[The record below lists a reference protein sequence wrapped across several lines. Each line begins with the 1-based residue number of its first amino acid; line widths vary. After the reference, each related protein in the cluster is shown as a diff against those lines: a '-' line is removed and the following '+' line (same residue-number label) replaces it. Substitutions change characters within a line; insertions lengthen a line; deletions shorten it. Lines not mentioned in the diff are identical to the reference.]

1 MSLTGEARRGNTLL
15 ERDGLLAR
23 LEHLVGLAGD
33 GAGSVA
39 MIAGEAGAGKTS
51 LMNELAH
58 RIEGQGRV
66 LIGGCDPLATPRPL
80 SPLLDIAADPEAHFT
95 GPDRLDLDP
104 FSLFADVLDD
114 LKGTIRPTLLVIEDM
129 HWADEATLD
138 FLRYIGRRVADTK
151 AVVAC
156 TYREDELGPDH
167 PLRTVLGDL
176 ATRESTVR
184 FSVDPLTV
192 EAVGYL
198 ASESR
203 HDPAELHRLTGGN
216 AFYVTEVLA
225 TGEDLPDSVSDA
237 VMARVRRL
245 TPLAQRV
252 VEAVSVAPRDL
263 VVDHALA
270 LSGADLSDVDEATMT
285 GVVVARGER
294 LAFRHELARSAV
306 EGSLPMGRRLTLHRE
321 MIDLLRADENLD
333 LARLA
338 HHASRAGDGNLV
350 IEYAPEAARQASSR
364 GAHREAAEFFE
375 LALVEADRMLPSE
388 LAKVRLDLAVEL
400 SILDRQEQA
409 LHQFLLAAEFYREG
423 SDHVSLAGALRQ
435 LSTALW
441 RNSDLEGSRRAI
453 DEAIQLLE
461 SAGDDEAL
469 ALAHEESAY
478 NWMLARR
485 HAPALE
491 DLARCKEL
499 AERSGAEHLLL
510 LHDYMAATVEIVM
523 GEPNHGVDELKRV
536 ESQFRER
543 GHDRLAATALSML
556 GSGGGEVRRYASAL
570 DALNRAIEEG
580 LRTDA
585 DYAVAY
591 NRSWMARIA
600 FEQGRWD
607 EATGV
612 AELVLGDRFGRAA
625 IAPVTA
631 LGALGRVR
639 VRRGDPGARQALEEA
654 LRIGEG
660 CEMQHLWSPYCGLA
674 ELAWLE
680 GRVDE
685 IPEILDWV
693 WVQALVAD
701 SRWARGEVGFW
712 MWRAGAIDGPPDL
725 AAEPFAFH
733 MDGKWREA
741 ADTWHEI
748 GCPYEE
754 GLALA
759 EGDEE
764 AMLRAITIFDS
775 LGARPAAGMIRIR
788 LRRMGVEH
796 IPQGPRLETRSN
808 PAGLTNRQVEVL
820 GLMVEGLSN
829 GEIADRLYISKKT
842 TEHHVSAVMAKLGT
856 PTRAKAIARAESL
869 LEPKDG
875 GGSAP

>member
-1 MSLTGEARRGNTLL
+1 MLL
-15 ERDGLLAR
+15 ERDGLLAG
-23 LEHLVGLAGD
+23 LEHLLDLAGD
-33 GAGSVA
+33 GAGSMA
-39 MIAGEAGAGKTS
+39 MIAGEAGSGKTS
-51 LMNELAH
+51 LMNELA
-58 RIEGQGRV
+58 RRTEGRGRV
-66 LIGGCDPLATPRPL
+66 LIGGCDPLTTPRPL
-80 SPLLDIAADPEAHFT
+80 SPLMDIAADPDAHFT
-95 GPDRLDLDP
+95 GQDLVESDP
-104 FSLFADVLDD
+104 FSLFAEVLDD

-138 FLRYIGRRVADTK
+138 FLRYIGRRIADTK

-156 TYREDELGPDH
+156 TYREDELRQDH

-176 ATRESTVR
+176 ATRQSTFR

-198 ASESR
+198 ASQSR
-203 HDPAELHRLTGGN
+203 HDPADLHRLTGGN
-216 AFYVTEVLA
+216 AFYVTEILA
-225 TGEDLPDSVSDA
+225 TGEDLPGSVSDA

-245 TPLAQRV
+245 SPLARRV
-252 VEAVSVAPRDL
+252 VEGVSVAPRDL

-270 LSGADLSDVDEATMT
+270 LSGADLSYLDEATLS
-285 GVVVARGER
+285 GVVVARGAR

-306 EGSLPMGRRLTLHRE
+306 EESLPMGRRLSLHRE
-321 MIDLLRADENLD
+321 MLDLLRADEDPD

-338 HHASRAGDGNLV
+338 HHASRAGDASSV
-350 IEYAPEAARQASSR
+350 VEYAPEAARQASLR

-375 LALVEADRMLPSE
+375 LALIEADHMIPSE
-388 LAKVRLDLAVEL
+388 LAQLRRDLALEL

-409 LHQFLLAAEFYREG
+409 LQQLLLAAEFYREG
-423 SDHVSLAGALRQ
+423 SDHVMLAGALRQ

-441 RNSDLEGSRRAI
+441 RTSDLEGSRRAI
-453 DEAIQLLE
+453 DEAIHLLE
-461 SAGDDEAL
+461 GAADDEAL

-499 AERSGAEHLLL
+499 AERSGAEHVLR
-510 LHDYMAATVEIVM
+510 LHDFMAATVEIVL
-523 GEPNHGVDELKRV
+523 GDPEHGVDGLTQI
-536 ESQFRER
+536 ESQFREH
-543 GHDRLAATALSML
+543 GYDRLAAIALSML
-556 GSGGGEVRRYASAL
+556 GSGGGEVRRYATAL

-580 LRTDA
+580 VRTDA
-585 DYAVAY
+585 DFSVAY
-591 NRSWMARIA
+591 NRSWQARIA
-600 FEQGRWD
+600 FEQGRWE
-607 EATGV
+607 EAT
-612 AELVLGDRFGRAA
+612 AISELVLEDRFGRAA

-639 VRRGDPGARQALEEA
+639 VRQGDSGGREALEEA
-654 LRIGEG
+654 VRIGEG

-685 IPEILDWV
+685 IPDILDWV
-693 WVQALVAD
+693 WSQALAAD
-701 SRWARGEVGFW
+701 SKWARGEVGFW

-725 AAEPFAFH
+725 AAEPFALH
-733 MDGKWREA
+733 MEGKWREA

-748 GCPYEE
+748 GCPYEQ

-764 AMLRAITIFDS
+764 AMLEAITIFDS
-775 LGARPAAGMIRIR
+775 LGARPAARIVRFR
-788 LRRMGVEH
+788 LRKMGVEH
-796 IPQGPRLETRSN
+796 IPQGPRSETRAN

-842 TEHHVSAVMAKLGT
+842 TEHHVSAVLAKLGVS
-856 PTRAKAIARAESL
+856 TRAKAIAHVESL
-869 LEPKDG
+869 QMTKDG
-875 GGSAP
+875 GGGLR

>member
-1 MSLTGEARRGNTLL
+1 MLL
-15 ERDGLLAR
+15 ERDGLLAS
-23 LEHLVGLAGD
+23 LEHLVDLAGD
-33 GAGSVA
+33 GAGSMA

-58 RIEGQGRV
+58 RIEGRGRV
-66 LIGGCDPLATPRPL
+66 LIGGCDPLTTPRPL
-80 SPLLDIAADPEAHFT
+80 SPLMDIAADPDAHFT
-95 GPDRLDLDP
+95 GHDLAESDP

-156 TYREDELGPDH
+156 TYREDELGTDH

-176 ATRESTVR
+176 ATRQSTVR

-203 HDPAELHRLTGGN
+203 HDPADLHRLTGGN
-216 AFYVTEVLA
+216 AFYVTEILA
-225 TGEDLPDSVSDA
+225 TGEHLPGSVSDA

-245 TPLAQRV
+245 TPPAQRV
-252 VEAVSVAPRDL
+252 VEGVSVAPRDL
-263 VVDHALA
+263 AVDHALA
-270 LSGADLSDVDEATMT
+270 LSGADLSDIDEATLS
-285 GVVVARGER
+285 GVVVARGAR

-306 EGSLPMGRRLTLHRE
+306 EDSLPMGRRLSLHRE
-321 MIDLLRADENLD
+321 MIDLLRADEDLD

-338 HHASRAGDGNLV
+338 HHAGRAGDGSLV
-350 IEYAPEAARQASSR
+350 VEYAPEAARQASLR

-375 LALVEADRMLPSE
+375 LALIEADRVIPSE
-388 LAKVRLDLAVEL
+388 LAQLRLDLAVEL
-400 SILDRQEQA
+400 GILDRQEQA
-409 LHQFLLAAEFYREG
+409 LQQLLLAAEFYRES
-423 SDHVSLAGALRQ
+423 SDHVMLASLLRR
-435 LSTALW
+435 LSSVLW
-441 RNSDLEGSRRAI
+441 RNLDLVGARRAI
-453 DEAIQLLE
+453 DEAIELLQD
-461 SAGDDEAL
+461 AGDDEAL
-469 ALAHEESAY
+469 ALAHEESAF

-485 HAPALE
+485 HASARE
-491 DLARCKEL
+491 DLARCRDL
-499 AERSGAEHLLL
+499 AERTGADHVVL
-510 LHDYMAATVEIVM
+510 LHDYMAATVETVL
-523 GEPNHGVDELKRV
+523 GDAERGVAGLKRV

-543 GHDRLAATALSML
+543 GDDRLAASALGML
-556 GSGGGEVRRYASAL
+556 GSGGGEVRRYDPAL
-570 DALNRAIEEG
+570 DALRTAIEEG

-585 DYAVAY
+585 DFMVAY

-600 FEQGRWD
+600 FEQGRWE
-607 EATGV
+607 EATRI
-612 AELVLGDRFGRAA
+612 AELVAEERYGRAA

-639 VRRGDPGARQALEEA
+639 VRRGDPGAQEALEEA

-680 GRVDE
+680 GRSGE
-685 IPEILDWV
+685 IPKILDWV
-693 WVQALVAD
+693 WGQALAAD

-712 MWRAGAIDGPPDL
+712 MWKAGAINEPPDA
-725 AAEPFAFH
+725 AAEPFALH
-733 MDGKWREA
+733 MNGRWKEA
-741 ADTWHEI
+741 ADAWHDI
-748 GCPYEE
+748 DCPYEE
-754 GLALA
+754 ALALA

-764 AMLRAITIFDS
+764 AMLEAITIFDG
-775 LGARPAAGMIRIR
+775 LGARPAARIVRSR
-788 LRRMGVEH
+788 LRAMGVAH
-796 IPQGPRLETRSN
+796 IPQGPRLETRAN

-820 GLMVEGLSN
+820 GLMAEGLSN

-842 TEHHVSAVMAKLGT
+842 TEHHVSAVLAKLGAS
-856 PTRAKAIARAESL
+856 TRAKAIARAESL
-869 LEPKDG
+869 HMTKDG
-875 GGSAP
+875 GDGLRQ

>member
-1 MSLTGEARRGNTLL
+1 MLL
-15 ERDGLLAR
+15 ERDGLLAS
-23 LEHLVGLAGD
+23 LEHLVDLAGD
-33 GAGSVA
+33 GAGSMA
-39 MIAGEAGAGKTS
+39 MIAGEAGTGKTS
-51 LMNELAH
+51 LMNELAR
-58 RIEGQGRV
+58 RIEPRGRV
-66 LIGGCDPLATPRPL
+66 LIGGCDPLTTPRPL
-80 SPLLDIAADPEAHFT
+80 SPLMDIAADPDAHFT
-95 GPDRLDLDP
+95 GHDLAESDP

-176 ATRESTVR
+176 ATRQSTVR

-203 HDPAELHRLTGGN
+203 HDPADLHRVTGGN
-216 AFYVTEVLA
+216 AFYVTEILA
-225 TGEDLPDSVSDA
+225 TGEDLPGSVSDA

-245 TPLAQRV
+245 TPPAQRV
-252 VEAVSVAPRDL
+252 VEGVSVAPRDL

-270 LSGADLSDVDEATMT
+270 LSGAELSDIDEATLS
-285 GVVVARGER
+285 GVVVARGAR

-306 EGSLPMGRRLTLHRE
+306 EESLPMGRRLSLHRE
-321 MIDLLRADENLD
+321 MIDLLRADEDLD

-338 HHASRAGDGNLV
+338 HHASRAGDGSLV
-350 IEYAPEAARQASSR
+350 VEYAPEAARQASLR

-375 LALVEADRMLPSE
+375 LALIQAGRMMPSE
-388 LAKVRLDLAVEL
+388 LAQLRLDLAVEL

-409 LHQFLLAAEFYREG
+409 LQQLLLAAAFYREG
-423 SDHVSLAGALRQ
+423 SDHLMLAGALRQ
-435 LSTALW
+435 LSNSLW
-441 RNSDLEGSRRAI
+441 RTSDLEGARRAI
-453 DEAIQLLE
+453 DEAIQLLQG
-461 SAGDDEAL
+461 AGDDEAL

-499 AERSGAEHLLL
+499 AERSDADHVMLR
-510 LHDYMAATVEIVM
+510 HDYMAATVETVL
-523 GEPNHGVDELKRV
+523 GDAERGLDGLKRV
-536 ESQFRER
+536 ESLFRQH
-543 GHDRLAATALSML
+543 GDDRLAVSALGML
-556 GSGGGEVRRYASAL
+556 GSGAGEVRRYDTAL
-570 DALNRAIEEG
+570 DALGTAIAEG

-585 DYAVAY
+585 DYSVAY
-591 NRSWMARIA
+591 NRSWQARIA
-600 FEQGRWD
+600 FEQGKWD
-607 EATGV
+607 EATGIS
-612 AELVLGDRFGRAA
+612 ELVLEDRYGRAA

-639 VRRGDPGARQALEEA
+639 VRRGDPRAEEALGEA
-654 LRIGEG
+654 LRIGDG
-660 CEMQHLWSPYCGLA
+660 CEMQHLWPPSCGLA

-680 GRVDE
+680 GRSAE
-685 IPEILDWV
+685 IPGILDWV
-693 WVQALVAD
+693 WRQALAAD
-701 SRWARGEVGFW
+701 SRWARGEVGLW
-712 MWRAGAIDGPPDL
+712 MWKAGAIDGSPEH
-725 AAEPFAFH
+725 AAEPYALH

-764 AMLRAITIFDS
+764 GMLEAIRILDG
-775 LGARPAAGMIRIR
+775 LGARPAARIVRSR
-788 LRRMGVEH
+788 LRAMGVAH
-796 IPQGPRLETRSN
+796 IPQGPRSETRAN

-820 GLMVEGLSN
+820 GLMAQGLSN

-842 TEHHVSAVMAKLGT
+842 TEHHVSAVLAKLGAT
-856 PTRAKAIARAESL
+856 TRAKAIARAESL
-869 LEPKDG
+869 HMTKDG
-875 GGSAP
+875 GGGLS